1 MIEVNQ
7 SHDRIGVLDS
17 LSVPRTNS
25 LPLHLPM
32 LPIVAAVLVPP
43 VPIVVVVAGAMHSG
57 RKPIQFAGE
66 SIALQP
72 AGKNTS
78 RKGKHGKKK
87 EIKTNSAVNKLQRA
101 KGKNNVEFVPHLSQ

>member
-1 MIEVNQ
+1 
-7 SHDRIGVLDS
+7 
-17 LSVPRTNS
+17 
-25 LPLHLPM
+25 M
-32 LPIVAAVLVPP
+32 LPIVAAVLVPLA
-43 VPIVVVVAGAMHSG
+43 VVVVVAGAMHSG

-78 RKGKHGKKK
+78 RKGQHGKKK

-101 KGKNNVEFVPHLSQ
+101 KGKNNDEFVPHLSQ

>member
-1 MIEVNQ
+1 
-7 SHDRIGVLDS
+7 
-17 LSVPRTNS
+17 
-25 LPLHLPM
+25 M
-32 LPIVAAVLVPP
+32 LPIVAAVLVPLA
-43 VPIVVVVAGAMHSG
+43 VAVIVVVAGAMHSG

-78 RKGKHGKKK
+78 RKGQHGKKK

-101 KGKNNVEFVPHLSQ
+101 KGKNNDQFVPHLSQ

>member
-1 MIEVNQ
+1 
-7 SHDRIGVLDS
+7 
-17 LSVPRTNS
+17 
-25 LPLHLPM
+25 M
-32 LPIVAAVLVPP
+32 LPIVAAVLVPLA
-43 VPIVVVVAGAMHSG
+43 VVVIVVVAGAMHSG

-78 RKGKHGKKK
+78 RKGQHGKKRK

>member
-1 MIEVNQ
+1 
-7 SHDRIGVLDS
+7 
-17 LSVPRTNS
+17 
-25 LPLHLPM
+25 M
-32 LPIVAAVLVPP
+32 LPIVAAVLVPLA
-43 VPIVVVVAGAMHSG
+43 VVVIVVVAGAMHSG

-72 AGKNTS
+72 AGKN
-78 RKGKHGKKK
+78 RKGQHGKRK